1 VANLPGVVNN
11 PLASATISPQI
22 QEIEIA
28 TNQQMTSQLN
38 LLKNQAIKIAR
49 FVFFFGIV
57 LAVFSLLLMLNTLEN
72 FRPLWSTACFY
83 FVDGVLVPLI
93 IILRSPK
100 IKEFTMQLLK
110 KITERC
116 GIM

>member
-1 VANLPGVVNN
+1 MENLPGVVSN
-11 PLASATISPQI
+11 PLTSTIIFPQI

-28 TNQQMTSQLN
+28 TNQQIATQQCLR
-38 LLKNQAIKIAR
+38 KDQAFKTAR
-49 FVFFFGIV
+49 FVFSFGIV

-72 FRPLWSTACFY
+72 FKPLGSTACFY

-100 IKEFTMQLLK
+100 IKEFALQGLK
-110 KITERC
+110 KYSFKC
-116 GIM
+116 W